1 MLEHDTT
8 LTASERQTLGLILDA
23 GPISRV
29 KIAQKLKLTRAAVTL
44 AVQHLQQNGF
54 IIEAGKGEIKAGR
67 REVLL
72 AGNPDSGLFF
82 SVHFALKYTTI
93 GLVNLNGNIL
103 FKTRLDLDSEN
114 PAEAIVDKVV
124 QVIKNHIVEEN
135 ISRDRIWGIGVSLP
149 GIVDQEKGMA
159 LESTLKGWENFAIK
173 DALNSQFNCPVI
185 VENDVKTLTLAEF
198 KYSTGLDVNNMICLW
213 MEDGIG
219 AGIVING
226 RLFRGYS
233 SSAGEIGFNEFIR
246 PPLNGKSLLTFNKP
260 RFWGDILS
268 FSTIQSAVQKGIDEG
283 WRSVL
288 GRDISIDD
296 FVNAVSGSD
305 PLAMHIFRLL
315 GEVLGAVCCN
325 LIYTFNPQVLLLSGP
340 LFRHLPGLADIVH
353 KHLSK
358 AHLRQPVEAASIRIS
373 NLGED
378 SITMGGAMLLIEH
391 LLKMHE

>member
-1 MLEHDTT
+1 MLESTT
-8 LTASERQTLGLILDA
+8 PLTTSERQTLRLILDA

-44 AVQHLQQNGF
+44 AVQQLQQNSY
-54 IIEAGKGEIKAGR
+54 IIEAGKGEVKSGR

-72 AGNPDSGLFF
+72 TGDPDSGLFF
-82 SVHFALKYTTI
+82 SVHFALKYATI

-103 FKTRLDLDSEN
+103 YKTKLSLDSAKPAEIIIQQVVQIIKNQIEEQKISLTRL
-114 PAEAIVDKVV
+114 
-124 QVIKNHIVEEN
+124 
-135 ISRDRIWGIGVSLP
+135 WGIGVSLP
-149 GIVDQEKGMA
+149 GIVDHEKGMA

-173 DALNSQFNCPVI
+173 EALNNHFKCPVI

-198 KYSTGLDVNNMICLW
+198 KYSTGLDVNNMVCLW

-246 PPLNGKSLLTFNKP
+246 PPLNGKSLLTFNKSK
-260 RFWGDILS
+260 FWGDILS
-268 FSTIQSAVQKGIDEG
+268 FSTIQSAVQRGLDEG

-288 GRDISIDD
+288 SGEISIDD
-296 FVNAVSGSD
+296 FVDAVSGND
-305 PLAMHIFRLL
+305 PLAMHIFRML

-340 LFRHLPGLADIVH
+340 LFRGLPGLADIVH
-353 KHLSK
+353 EHLSK
-358 AHLRQPVEAASIRIS
+358 AHLRAPIEAASIRIS

-378 SITMGGAMLLIEH
+378 SITIGGAMLLIEH
-391 LLKMHE
+391 LLKIHD